1 MGLGTIVSELL
12 YLIGLTLPSYI
23 GSMLVAAIMRNISEA
38 TGKSTL
44 HIREIN
50 DIGGIALSL
59 FLGVAMIT
67 LKLWQLV
74 KLALPLIIL
83 LAGQT
88 IFMILYAR
96 YVVFR
101 VMGSNYDAAILTA
114 GICGFGMGATPNA
127 MANMEVLTEKYAPST
142 QAFIIVPIVGGIFVD
157 FINSFIISIFINIL

>member
-1 MGLGTIVSELL
+1 
-12 YLIGLTLPSYI
+12 
-23 GSMLVAAIMRNISEA
+23 MLVAAIMRNISEA
-38 TGKSTL
+38 TGKFTL

-127 MANMEVLTEKYAPST
+127 MANMEALTEKYAPST